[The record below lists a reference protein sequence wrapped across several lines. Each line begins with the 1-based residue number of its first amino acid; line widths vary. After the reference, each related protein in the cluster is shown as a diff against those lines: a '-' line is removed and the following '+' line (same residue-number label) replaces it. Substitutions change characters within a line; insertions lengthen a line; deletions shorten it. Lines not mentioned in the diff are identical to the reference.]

1 MEYTE
6 IIVLDCARKH
16 GATVEG
22 IRHAVRFPKAARYR
36 NFDPPAHIAIAGAD
50 ERGNVI
56 EVLGAEQ
63 EDGSLVVY
71 HAMKLTKKMA
81 AELLLLP

>member
-1 MEYTE
+1 MDYAE
-6 IIVLDCARKH
+6 IIVLGCAMKH
-16 GATVEG
+16 GETEG
-22 IRHAVRFPKAARYR
+22 DIRHAVRFPKAARYR

-50 ERGNVI
+50 ESGNVI

-63 EDGSLVVY
+63 EDGSLVVF

-81 AELLLLP
+81 RELML